1 MRLSEL
7 RRMSSLY
14 YRDQDILNSSI
25 KFLIM
30 RQIELD
36 ISHLVSFHISNTIYI
51 SVRQICISIE
61 EEINETK

>member
-36 ISHLVSFHISNTIYI
+36 ISHLVSFHVSNTIYI
-51 SVRQICISIE
+51 SVRQSCISIE
-61 EEINETK
+61 EEIHETK